1 MIIDERI
8 FNEVESVDLSDYSFF
23 EENFNLLYELASKE
37 AYSDDE
43 EVIEEALSNII
54 SVYRIHLDSLLY
66 KALLEWYGGFANL
79 EESVRSC
86 TLDGNYIYFVT
97 GCGYDIISADL
108 LGGSADGKAK
118 KEFIEFLNEK
128 N

>member
-8 FNEVESVDLSDYSFF
+8 FNEVESVDLSDYSFY

-37 AYSDDE
+37 AYSDSE
-43 EVIEEALSNII
+43 EAIEEALSNII

-66 KALLEWYGGFANL
+66 KALLDWYGEFATL

-86 TLDGNYIYFVT
+86 TLDGDYIYFVA

-118 KEFIEFLNEK
+118 KDFIEFLNKGE
-128 N
+128 